1 MQRVICTYVHSI
13 KKSSVPLYIY
23 EVKLN
28 TDALGH
34 EMYVKLYIDRLRSKL
49 VCVFSLARQL
59 NVQSKGSIEISVQQK
74 KLTKKESERTGGDEL
89 NWSSGRK
96 LQPTSWD
103 TLYAQNVNLY
113 HKGYINVYNV
123 LIYISRKVKNKG
135 IHFAP

>member
-13 KKSSVPLYIY
+13 EKSSVPLYIY

-34 EMYVKLYIDRLRSKL
+34 EMYVKLYVDRLRSKL
-49 VCVFSLARQL
+49 VCVFYLARQL
-59 NVQSKGSIEISVQQK
+59 NVQSKGSIVNTRTAK
-74 KLTKKESERTGGDEL
+74 KKTTKKESERTGGDEI

-103 TLYAQNVNLY
+103 TLYA
-113 HKGYINVYNV
+113 HM
-123 LIYISRKVKNKG
+123 
-135 IHFAP
+135 

>member
-49 VCVFSLARQL
+49 VCVFYLAKIGKCTVKRFYS
-59 NVQSKGSIEISVQQK
+59 N
-74 KLTKKESERTGGDEL
+74 TRT
-89 NWSSGRK
+89 
-96 LQPTSWD
+96 
-103 TLYAQNVNLY
+103 A
-113 HKGYINVYNV
+113 
-123 LIYISRKVKNKG
+123 KN
-135 IHFAP
+135 